1 MNFWRKNRKF
11 FYNSLITF
19 VILAVAAAFCFVIQQ
34 FVSTDTHVPLIFVL
48 AVLFVSRFTEGYLYG
63 IVASMLAVIGVNFV
77 FTYPYFAFNFTLT
90 GYPLTF
96 VTLLA
101 VSVSVSTLTT
111 QIKTQEA
118 IRLEA
123 EKEKMRGNLLR
134 AVSHDI
140 RTPLTS
146 IVGSAS
152 AILDNNETISEENKL
167 ELIKDIKEEA
177 QWLIR
182 IVENLLSVTR
192 INGESAKI
200 KTEVEAVEEVIGS
213 AVLKFNKRFPEV
225 LVEVDVPQEVLLV
238 PMDAI
243 LIEQVLVNL
252 LENSVIHGK
261 TTTLIKINVMVN
273 YVDNRVLITVEDDG
287 AGIKESVLP
296 TMFEG
301 NLSSK
306 EGEEYD
312 SKRNM
317 GIGLSVCMSIV
328 KAHKG
333 NMMAENKADKGARI
347 IFSLPMSKEE
357 K

>member
-1 MNFWRKNRKF
+1 MMKHYSVLKNC
-11 FYNSLITF
+11 LITTA
-19 VILAVAAAFCFVIQQ
+19 IMGAVTLFCFFLQQ
-34 FVSTDTHVPLIFVL
+34 FVTTDTHVPLLFVL
-48 AVLFVSRFTEGYLYG
+48 AVLFVSRYTDGYVYG
-63 IVASMLAVIGVNFV
+63 IVASTLSVIGVNYV
-77 FTYPYFAFNFTLT
+77 FTYPYFAINFTIA

-96 VTLLA
+96 LA
-101 VSVSVSTLTT
+101 MLAAAIMVSTLTT
-111 QIKTQEA
+111 QIKQQEQ

-152 AILDNNETISEENKL
+152 GILDNHDVLTEKKIL
-167 ELIKDIKEEA
+167 ELVGDIKEEA

-192 INGESAKI
+192 INGENARINKEEEI
-200 KTEVEAVEEVIGS
+200 VEEIISS
-213 AVLKFNKRFPEV
+213 AVLKFKKRFPEV
-225 LVEVDVPQEVLLV
+225 EVEVEMPQEFLLV
-238 PMDAI
+238 PMDGI

-252 LENSVIHGK
+252 LENSVLHGK
-261 TTTLIKINVMVN
+261 TISLIKIV
-273 YVDNRVLITVEDDG
+273 ITREGERLYFAVQDDG
-287 AGIKESVLP
+287 QGIEESVLP
-296 TMFEG
+296 VMFEG
-301 NLSSK
+301 NFQRM
-306 EGEEYD
+306 EEEESD

-333 NMMAENKADKGARI
+333 DMKAENVSAGGAKVS
-347 IFSLPMSKEE
+347 FWLPMEE
-357 K
+357 KENYGY